1 VKTRNHNHSL
11 PESWERVLREA
22 ADRHTTTIRE
32 LADDL
37 GLPAAAVR
45 NVVLALERRGLLA
58 RAAGVY
64 DPSGHHDRVVIYA
77 PRTGRLWLR
86 RHPARRRLSFAA

>member
-1 VKTRNHNHSL
+1 VKTTYHTRSL
-11 PESWERVLREA
+11 PDHWEHVLREA

-32 LADDL
+32 LAGHL

-45 NVVLALERRGLLA
+45 NIVLALERRGLLA

-64 DPSGHHDRVVIYA
+64 DPTGHHDRLVIYA
-77 PRTGRLWLR
+77 TRTGRRWLR
-86 RHPARRRLSFAA
+86 QHPARRQLSLAA

>member
-1 VKTRNHNHSL
+1 MNTRNHNESL

-32 LADDL
+32 LADHL
-37 GLPAAAVR
+37 GVPAAAVR

-64 DPSGHHDRVVIYA
+64 DPSGHHDRLVIYA
-77 PRTGRLWLR
+77 TRTGRLWLR
-86 RHPARRRLSFAA
+86 RHPARRQLSFAA